1 MEKDFCKKY
10 NINLMGV
17 AMYWDLL
24 DKKVLDQLA
33 VNFSSQIR
41 SVDLMDKFDGVF
53 SDEMYFQLV
62 LKYYHFVSLNKTFLY
77 HIVIERAKPIDKFE
91 GLGITFTELK
101 RKKASDLE
109 IAVSELI
116 KQENVD
122 DYVNR
127 QKVFYFKKPILFR
140 AQNSFNRSGYG
151 QIWDWSIDKENPMSE
166 GTQYGETT
174 NYKIVGVYLISF

>member
-1 MEKDFCKKY
+1 
-10 NINLMGV
+10 
-17 AMYWDLL
+17 MYWDLL

-41 SVDLMDKFDGVF
+41 SVDLMDKFDGAF

-62 LKYYHFVSLNKTFLY
+62 IKYYQFLYLNNTLMY
-77 HIVIERAKPIDKFE
+77 HIVIERAKLYEKFE

-101 RKKASDLE
+101 RKEAYDLE
-109 IAVSELI
+109 FAVSEQI
-116 KQENVD
+116 KQELID
-122 DYVNR
+122 DYVNK

-140 AQNSFNRSGYG
+140 AQNSFNRRGYG